1 MRREELTF
9 AVVDD
14 LVGAH
19 ARGRLNRTEPT
30 IHFAIAAV
38 GPLIELAFESNDG
51 RVGPLLASPWLDHIT
66 QTDLRAALR
75 GPQNVWFD
83 PNRRRGFLRTVYDP
97 RDPANDVTRTDFLVA
112 ARVAAET
119 AGLPKPLA
127 LTLAA
132 AIREMES
139 NIHEHS
145 ERPES
150 GLLAFQARQSGF
162 EFVAADAGCGVLA
175 T

>member
-9 AVVDD
+9 DVVDD
-14 LVGAH
+14 LVSAQL
-19 ARGRLNRTEPT
+19 RGRLGRMAPD
-30 IHFAIAAV
+30 IHYAPSAI
-38 GPLIELAFESNDG
+38 GPLIELVFESTDG
-51 RVGPLLASPWLDHIT
+51 RFGPLLVLPWVDHLT
-66 QTDLRAALR
+66 QNDLRAALR
-75 GPQNVWFD
+75 GATNMWLD
-83 PNRRRGFLRTVYDP
+83 PPRRRGFMRTVFNPLDAEDDIARNP
-97 RDPANDVTRTDFLVA
+97 FLMA
-112 ARVAAET
+112 ARVAAE
-119 AGLPKPLA
+119 AGGLPGPLA

-132 AIREMES
+132 AIQELES

-150 GLLAFQARQSGF
+150 GLLVFQARQNGF